1 MLDNNKG
8 NAMTIQALRYELGD
22 VSPEFPI
29 MSDEEYRYFLSKNDY
44 VVRRAA
50 MDAAKSIMFKLSMR
64 DDSSVDIFSIKG
76 SAAAKNY
83 MQALLMFIKNPDL
96 NSLYDKV
103 QGYAGGISKADM
115 LSNDSNLDNN
125 IVNQPTA
132 ETFTYRPS
140 TFGI

>member
-1 MLDNNKG
+1 
-8 NAMTIQALRYELGD
+8 MTIQALRYELGD
-22 VSPEFPI
+22 VSPEWPI
-29 MSDEEYRYFLSKNDY
+29 MSDEEYQYFLSKNDY

-64 DDSSVDIFSIKG
+64 DDSSVDLFSIKG

-83 MQALLMFIKNPDL
+83 IQALLMFIKNPDL

-103 QGYAGGISKADM
+103 QGYAGGISKQDM
-115 LSNDSNLDNN
+115 QANDSNLDNN

>member
-64 DDSSVDIFSIKG
+64 DDSSVDLFSIKG

-115 LSNDSNLDNN
+115 QANDSNLDNN

-132 ETFTYRPS
+132 ETFT
-140 TFGI
+140 

>member
-1 MLDNNKG
+1 
-8 NAMTIQALRYELGD
+8 MTIQALRYELGD

-29 MSDEEYRYFLSKNDY
+29 MSDEEYQYFLSKNDY

-64 DDSSVDIFSIKG
+64 DDSSTDIFSIKG

-103 QGYAGGISKADM
+103 QGYAGGISKQDM
-115 LSNDSNLDNN
+115 QANDSNLDNN

>member
-1 MLDNNKG
+1 
-8 NAMTIQALRYELGD
+8 MTIQALRYELGD
-22 VSPEFPI
+22 TSPEWPI
-29 MSDEEYRYFLSKNDY
+29 MSDEEYQYFLSKNDY

-83 MQALLMFIKNPDL
+83 MSALMMFIKNPDL

-115 LSNDSNLDNN
+115 QANDSNLDNN

>member
-1 MLDNNKG
+1 
-8 NAMTIQALRYELGD
+8 MTIQALRYELGD

-64 DDSSVDIFSIKG
+64 DDSSVDLFSIKG

-115 LSNDSNLDNN
+115 QANDSNLDNN

>member
-1 MLDNNKG
+1 
-8 NAMTIQALRYELGD
+8 MTIQALRYELGD

-64 DDSSVDIFSIKG
+64 DDSSTDIFSIKG

-103 QGYAGGISKADM
+103 QGYAGGISKQDM
-115 LSNDSNLDNN
+115 QANDSNLDNN